1 MGSAAI
7 LVGGGTEG
15 SAGGVVAGAERG
27 GSAGAGWD
35 GAGAGRGAGCACAGL
50 GAGGAGGDGGTGSVA
65 IGLGSGAERA
75 LSFGGSNTM
84 ATEAGNTSSGSF
96 REGHISR
103 GPTISSASTRA
114 WTSTEIA
121 AGRRTRT
128 GRGLR
133 CGRNSPTKAIGCG
146 AEAGSGG

>member
-15 SAGGVVAGAERG
+15 SAMGVVAGAERG

-35 GAGAGRGAGCACAGL
+35 GAGAGRA
-50 GAGGAGGDGGTGSVA
+50 AGGDGGTGSVA

-75 LSFGGSNTM
+75 LSLGGSNTM
-84 ATEAGNTSSGSF
+84 ATDAGNTSSGSF
-96 REGHISR
+96 GGGHSSR
-103 GPTISSASTRA
+103 GPTISSASTTA

-121 AGRRTRT
+121 AGRRNRT

-133 CGRNSPTKAIGCG
+133 YGRNVPAKTIGR
-146 AEAGSGG
+146 AAVAGSGG